1 MAGGW
6 GGRAESAQAACS
18 VTNHR
23 PSSKASVSP
32 VVAAGPGTAL
42 NAWMPAI
49 AASSSPRWSISSR
62 SVRTT
67 SALPVVRHA
76 AHCSSSAARSPGTI
90 ADVDEHVVDEAT
102 KPS

>member
-32 VVAAGPGTAL
+32 LVAAGPGTAL

-49 AASSSPRWSISSR
+49 AAS
-62 SVRTT
+62 
-67 SALPVVRHA
+67 
-76 AHCSSSAARSPGTI
+76 
-90 ADVDEHVVDEAT
+90 
-102 KPS
+102 